1 MTPHDVASHEVSSNA
16 RLMSHASMLT
26 HQPRSWSKA
35 SAPRNIE
42 YMSVT
47 ESTLQPLRSWLKEP
61 QYLNIY
67 PMVVTADVS
76 HALMSSLNQPAMEG
90 QAEHA
95 PGSWLYTNLSRS

>member
-1 MTPHDVASHEVSSNA
+1 MRA
-16 RLMSHASMLT
+16 RLT

-35 SAPRNIE
+35 SAQRNIE

-67 PMVVTADVS
+67 PMVVTAEVTR
-76 HALMSSLNQPAMEG
+76 PAMEP
-90 QAEHA
+90 AVL
-95 PGSWLYTNLSRS
+95 PRSWLYTNLSRI